1 MDEGMQVVG
10 AVGELSAP
18 FNQNVSL
25 ECYNGI
31 LSMLLNGAPLA
42 EILHALVL
50 KIEDQRLGTHAS
62 VLLLSE
68 DGKRVLMGAAPHLPD
83 SYNQAIHGVEIGP
96 EAGSCGTAAYT
107 GERVI
112 VEDIEHHPYWAL
124 YKSYALVHGLRA
136 CWSEPIK
143 DSQGKVLGTFAM
155 YYKAIK
161 APTAADLTL
170 IAEAARLASL
180 AIERSRSLEFQ
191 RLAVKIF
198 DRLPLALVITNAK
211 HSVLYA
217 NDAFKQMVWPQI
229 DNIQDFNPEQIFSPS
244 EPHEIASLFKL
255 S

>member
-1 MDEGMQVVG
+1 MSLTYTLTDKGTMDEGMQVVG
-10 AVGELSAP
+10 AVGKLSVP

-124 YKSYALVHGLRA
+124 
-136 CWSEPIK
+136 
-143 DSQGKVLGTFAM
+143 
-155 YYKAIK
+155 
-161 APTAADLTL
+161 
-170 IAEAARLASL
+170 
-180 AIERSRSLEFQ
+180 
-191 RLAVKIF
+191 
-198 DRLPLALVITNAK
+198 
-211 HSVLYA
+211 
-217 NDAFKQMVWPQI
+217 
-229 DNIQDFNPEQIFSPS
+229 
-244 EPHEIASLFKL
+244 
-255 S
+255 